1 MGKALYIALTAGLVA
16 IATAGYF
23 LLRPNGEVPNPSFM
37 ATPMATESGIEEK
50 TLSLE
55 SQPEYRFLSGPSC
68 YGFSGDSSKALYR
81 LLELDPNIGGH
92 KGSDLVAAY
101 RANPTFGYH
110 WEYLTQDQIFALNS
124 IRAGNSGTNFSEEG
138 RVLWTTVLNDPFMDQ
153 DKTIEE
159 LCGTYPTPFF
169 RSLTPVP

>member
-1 MGKALYIALTAGLVA
+1 MGKALYIGMIAAA
-16 IATAGYF
+16 IAIVAATVAYF
-23 LLRPNGEVPNPSFM
+23 RSGLNPQESLTTPA
-37 ATPMATESGIEEK
+37 ATYASGIEEK
-50 TLSLE
+50 TFSFESTQEGMVLE
-55 SQPEYRFLSGPSC
+55 GLSC
-68 YGFSGDSSKALYR
+68 YGFSGNGSIALYR

-110 WEYLTQDQIFALNS
+110 WEYLTQDQIFVLNS
-124 IRAGNSGTNFSEEG
+124 IRAGNSGTNFSGEG
-138 RVLWTTVLNDPFMDQ
+138 RVLWTAALNDPFLDQ